1 MANQN
6 RNITVVDVFIHQ
18 NRVPSVRGSQIYQ
31 MIVILTVVVDNLVCM
46 SEFMEQLIAH
56 NVPSISDINSFII
69 FNSPISITIPII
81 ADRSKHLL
89 RVFSDNAYPA
99 IPEAQAVL

>member
-31 MIVILTVVVDNLVCM
+31 MIVILAIVVDNLVCM
-46 SEFMEQLIAH
+46 SEFMEQLITQ
-56 NVPSISDINSFII
+56 NIMYLLFRILPME
-69 FNSPISITIPII
+69 TIRT
-81 ADRSKHLL
+81 D
-89 RVFSDNAYPA
+89 
-99 IPEAQAVL
+99 Q